1 MDLTLHRRAERRERR
16 SPSIPSPTGAGGVL
30 VASVALAAGFVLA
43 LSDLV
48 ARLG

>member
-16 SPSIPSPTGAGGVL
+16 TRALPSPTGAAGVL

-48 ARLG
+48 SRLG

>member
-16 SPSIPSPTGAGGVL
+16 ALPSPTGAAGVL
-30 VASVALAAGFVLA
+30 VASAALAAGFVLA

-48 ARLG
+48 SRLG